1 MTKYIFVLLGLFS
14 STLLFPQSVSEVAA
28 VQLSAVASASPV
40 RITVSWKSLSG
51 TNSITIYRKL
61 KSATSWG
68 SSIAS
73 PSPTTNSYIDNGVS
87 VGIAYEYKVVRVANG
102 VTGTGYLCSGINV
115 PMRDYRGK
123 IILLVA
129 NNLSSPLSTEL
140 LTLEKDLAA
149 DGWAVLRTDVTTN
162 TTVSG
167 VRNII
172 IGQYQSDPT
181 NVKAVYIVGHLAVP
195 YSGNIAPDG
204 HDSHQ
209 GAWPC
214 DGYYGE
220 MNGNWTDNSVSVQ
233 ASQNPKNFNVPGDG
247 KFDQSDFPSALELQV
262 GRVDLYDMPAFSSSE
277 VELTRNY
284 LNKAHTFK
292 VKGYTPDPRAMM
304 FDNLQWVGNPLA
316 ASGWRSIAPMVGAE
330 EISAP
335 YQYGPSYNSLVNG
348 QSYLWAYAS
357 GGGLQEYI
365 GNEVTFNGADNIGTT
380 QTYAAGNLGGV
391 FNMSF
396 GSYFGDWDN
405 KNNFLR
411 APLAKGEGLTN
422 AYSSIP
428 GWYFHHMGLG
438 ENIGYSTLETMNN
451 TGLYV
456 PLTDGW
462 QGSIG
467 RTHLGLMG
475 DPSLRQKMVAPPT
488 SLSISNSGGSAVFS
502 WTASSEQIAGYY
514 IYQFD
519 ATTGAISKVTNTL
532 VTSTSYQNSSVP
544 FQNGKQYM
552 VRAMKMQVDPSGSY
566 ENLSLGTIAVSS
578 GVAPPPTTDCEGVVG
593 GTAVAGTTCNDGNS
607 CTTNDRWNSSCQCIG
622 IDNTPTASV
631 TPVGSTTF
639 CTGGNVVLNASTG
652 SSYQWKKDG
661 NAISGATSSSYTAT
675 TSGTYT
681 VTVSNGSCSATSSG
695 VSVSASSGPSANI
708 TAPNGTTFCSGGS
721 AILNATTGTGF
732 QYVWYRDGSVISG
745 ATNGSYTATQAGA
758 YTVRVISGACYTNSS
773 AITVSITTSGTASI
787 TPVGSTSFCTGGNV
801 VLNASTGS
809 SYQWKKDG
817 NAISGATS
825 SSYTATTSGTY
836 TVTVSNGSCSATSSG
851 VSVSASSGPSANI
864 TAPNGTT
871 FCSGGSAILNAT
883 TGTGFQ
889 YVWYRNGNAISG
901 ATNSNYTATQAGAY
915 TVRVISGTCYT
926 NSSAISIEVSTSIT
940 AVITPNG
947 PTTFCTGG
955 SVVLNATSDGTHVW
969 QFNGQAIPGATSS
982 SYTATQQGS
991 YKVIVTNGSC
1001 SATSDA
1007 VTVSIST
1014 SAPAATLSASGPV
1027 NLCVGSSVVLSAP
1040 PGSSYV
1046 WEHNN
1051 EAINGATNSN
1061 YTVTQGGSYSV
1072 TVGTGACASTSDP
1085 LNVTVNTP
1093 PPAIISATGPTTV
1106 CAGQSVALTANTGSG
1121 YQFVWKRNG
1130 SPISGATSSS
1140 YTATQPGNYA
1150 VMVIH
1155 GACYTNSAET
1165 AISMSGTGSASISPA
1180 GPTTFCTGGNVILN
1194 ANAGSIY
1201 QWMRN
1206 GETIDGATSSNYTA
1220 TQEGSYTVTVGS
1232 GSCAG
1237 TSSPLMVSVS
1247 SVISAS
1253 ITPAGPTTFCTGGNV
1268 VLNANAGSIY
1278 QWMRNGETIDG
1289 ATSSNYSATQEGSYT
1304 VTVGSGSCT
1313 GTSSA
1318 VTVSV
1323 TSIGSATIAPGGST
1337 SFCTGGSVILYA
1349 NTGAGYSYVWRKN
1362 GTVINGATAS
1372 NYTATEVGSYTV
1384 AVNAGTCSATSS
1396 AIIVTVTNN
1405 ISATLFAT
1413 GPVGFCYGGSV
1424 VLAVDGDAGY
1434 TYVWKLN
1441 GSTIQG
1447 ATSNS
1452 FTGTQAG
1459 IYTVVVSN
1467 GNCSATS
1474 NSVQLH
1480 VGDQINTNIT
1490 ATQQTDLCSNGGV
1503 TLSVPAASGNT
1514 YIWRNYG
1521 AAINGATSNT
1531 YTAASSGGYEVSIYN
1546 GSCVANSNVVFVNA
1560 GSGVNTWIM
1569 ALGNTH
1575 VCSGDEVV
1583 FSTYTLAG
1591 LSHTWRRNGA
1601 TINGA
1606 TGSTYTATQN
1616 GSYSVTTSNGSCT
1629 VTTNAIQAY
1638 ISAPLAVTCSPNV
1651 GNGTIAANV
1660 TGGEAPYNYLWNTAP
1675 AQITQ
1680 MAAIDVSG
1688 MYNVIVTD
1696 VNGCTVNANASI
1708 EIGSGMA
1715 VEETEDVL
1723 AETIVKDE
1731 ASENIEIL
1739 VYPNPFR
1746 GNTTFSIT
1754 GLNAEERT
1762 TLDVYTIDGVLVANV
1777 FTGAVDQQGSY
1788 RLTWDASNLKTG
1800 MYFYRLISGG
1810 RVTSGKLKSE

>member
-1 MTKYIFVLLGLFS
+1 
-14 STLLFPQSVSEVAA
+14 
-28 VQLSAVASASPV
+28 
-40 RITVSWKSLSG
+40 
-51 TNSITIYRKL
+51 
-61 KSATSWG
+61 
-68 SSIAS
+68 
-73 PSPTTNSYIDNGVS
+73 
-87 VGIAYEYKVVRVANG
+87 
-102 VTGTGYLCSGINV
+102 
-115 PMRDYRGK
+115 
-123 IILLVA
+123 
-129 NNLSSPLSTEL
+129 
-140 LTLEKDLAA
+140 
-149 DGWAVLRTDVTTN
+149 
-162 TTVSG
+162 
-167 VRNII
+167 
-172 IGQYQSDPT
+172 
-181 NVKAVYIVGHLAVP
+181 
-195 YSGNIAPDG
+195 
-204 HDSHQ
+204 
-209 GAWPC
+209 
-214 DGYYGE
+214 
-220 MNGNWTDNSVSVQ
+220 
-233 ASQNPKNFNVPGDG
+233 
-247 KFDQSDFPSALELQV
+247 
-262 GRVDLYDMPAFSSSE
+262 
-277 VELTRNY
+277 
-284 LNKAHTFK
+284 
-292 VKGYTPDPRAMM
+292 
-304 FDNLQWVGNPLA
+304 
-316 ASGWRSIAPMVGAE
+316 
-330 EISAP
+330 
-335 YQYGPSYNSLVNG
+335 
-348 QSYLWAYAS
+348 
-357 GGGLQEYI
+357 
-365 GNEVTFNGADNIGTT
+365 
-380 QTYAAGNLGGV
+380 
-391 FNMSF
+391 
-396 GSYFGDWDN
+396 
-405 KNNFLR
+405 
-411 APLAKGEGLTN
+411 
-422 AYSSIP
+422 
-428 GWYFHHMGLG
+428 
-438 ENIGYSTLETMNN
+438 
-451 TGLYV
+451 
-456 PLTDGW
+456 
-462 QGSIG
+462 
-467 RTHLGLMG
+467 
-475 DPSLRQKMVAPPT
+475 
-488 SLSISNSGGSAVFS
+488 
-502 WTASSEQIAGYY
+502 
-514 IYQFD
+514 
-519 ATTGAISKVTNTL
+519 
-532 VTSTSYQNSSVP
+532 
-544 FQNGKQYM
+544 
-552 VRAMKMQVDPSGSY
+552 
-566 ENLSLGTIAVSS
+566 
-578 GVAPPPTTDCEGVVG
+578 
-593 GTAVAGTTCNDGNS
+593 
-607 CTTNDRWNSSCQCIG
+607 
-622 IDNTPTASV
+622 
-631 TPVGSTTF
+631 
-639 CTGGNVVLNASTG
+639 
-652 SSYQWKKDG
+652 
-661 NAISGATSSSYTAT
+661 
-675 TSGTYT
+675 
-681 VTVSNGSCSATSSG
+681 
-695 VSVSASSGPSANI
+695 
-708 TAPNGTTFCSGGS
+708 
-721 AILNATTGTGF
+721 
-732 QYVWYRDGSVISG
+732 
-745 ATNGSYTATQAGA
+745 
-758 YTVRVISGACYTNSS
+758 
-773 AITVSITTSGTASI
+773 
-787 TPVGSTSFCTGGNV
+787 
-801 VLNASTGS
+801 
-809 SYQWKKDG
+809 
-817 NAISGATS
+817 
-825 SSYTATTSGTY
+825 
-836 TVTVSNGSCSATSSG
+836 
-851 VSVSASSGPSANI
+851 VSASSGPSANI

-1085 LNVTVNTP
+1085 LNVPVNTP

-1405 ISATLFAT
+1405 ISASLFAT

>member
-631 TPVGSTTF
+631 TPVGSTT
-639 CTGGNVVLNASTG
+639 
-652 SSYQWKKDG
+652 
-661 NAISGATSSSYTAT
+661 
-675 TSGTYT
+675 
-681 VTVSNGSCSATSSG
+681 
-695 VSVSASSGPSANI
+695 
-708 TAPNGTTFCSGGS
+708 
-721 AILNATTGTGF
+721 
-732 QYVWYRDGSVISG
+732 
-745 ATNGSYTATQAGA
+745 
-758 YTVRVISGACYTNSS
+758 
-773 AITVSITTSGTASI
+773 
-787 TPVGSTSFCTGGNV
+787 FCTGGNV

>member
-817 NAISGATS
+817 NTISGATS

-1206 GETIDGATSSNYTA
+1206 GETIDGATSSNYT
-1220 TQEGSYTVTVGS
+1220 
-1232 GSCAG
+1232 
-1237 TSSPLMVSVS
+1237 
-1247 SVISAS
+1247 
-1253 ITPAGPTTFCTGGNV
+1253 
-1268 VLNANAGSIY
+1268 
-1278 QWMRNGETIDG
+1278 
-1289 ATSSNYSATQEGSYT
+1289 ATQEGSYT